1 MLRIHFG
8 FIVSSTTYLHQFLKM
23 SIYRGGLFS
32 GKVALVTGGSTGIGK
47 AITTELLHLGMYALH
62 KIQLIVECE
71 LSQCIFT

>member
-1 MLRIHFG
+1 
-8 FIVSSTTYLHQFLKM
+8 M